1 MPIPII
7 AYVISAIT
15 VLLVI
20 MALVRFLIMLT
31 EQQDRQNT
39 RLFTGD
45 EGYVN
50 ANNVVS
56 LANGAVLT
64 ILWYTLKKRKQ

>member
-1 MPIPII
+1 
-7 AYVISAIT
+7 
-15 VLLVI
+15 